1 MSSSTEATVPRFG
14 FSEIAHLFV
23 RLKRHHR
30 KAVTPRLGSTD
41 ALDGGEQGNNSGLGE
56 QENEGN
62 GDESANILSSR
73 GNSSNRRTSS
83 SDASRLPEADHQRHR
98 DPSPKRIQ
106 IRHFGT
112 HSMFHGGKSKA
123 HHLFSSSGE
132 EPITHAGLKEGAI
145 PGVPAI
151 PVEYTDRFD
160 CEGGVN
166 AVTLIRV
173 TRNTLLETVEE
184 FLGANALVD
193 ELSVCISCN
202 AIQIVLMLV

>member
-1 MSSSTEATVPRFG
+1 M
-14 FSEIAHLFV
+14 
-23 RLKRHHR
+23 
-30 KAVTPRLGSTD
+30 
-41 ALDGGEQGNNSGLGE
+41 DGGEQGNNSGLGE

-123 HHLFSSSGE
+123 HHLFSSSEE

-193 ELSVCISCN
+193 ELWDCTICGPKHGHHYKVEISYSGSAIRSSNPDPHHPVAVEN
-202 AIQIVLMLV
+202 AKGVPGLMTIIKREDV